1 MPTICKTTLAAQTR
15 QVRISMLLV
24 LKRTLCFVSIT
35 ACSVIRTF
43 RATEALYIVLKFCG
57 TMLSVKPNLP
67 LFSVQ
72 F

>member
-1 MPTICKTTLAAQTR
+1 
-15 QVRISMLLV
+15 MLLV